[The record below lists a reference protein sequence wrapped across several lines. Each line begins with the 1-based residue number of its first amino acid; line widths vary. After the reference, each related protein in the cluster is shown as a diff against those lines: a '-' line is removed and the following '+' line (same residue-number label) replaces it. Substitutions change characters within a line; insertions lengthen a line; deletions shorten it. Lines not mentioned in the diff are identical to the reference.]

1 LLPYLLGLVQST
13 RVAAIVGVRS
23 RVVTDNG
30 TRQPHRAAGV
40 QKTGTRRERTTQN
53 VTTSALSGVA
63 SAPGLLNR
71 IGLLLL

>member
-1 LLPYLLGLVQST
+1 M
-13 RVAAIVGVRS
+13 
-23 RVVTDNG
+23 TDNG

-53 VTTSALSGVA
+53 VTTSVLSGVA